1 MKKLLS
7 ILTLLVV
14 AVIGTWAQNQTVF
27 LWRSDGKTTAK
38 ETAMTATGGT
48 ATFYGSANPSTESAA
63 YNAAVTDNDLKAS
76 GSKGHK
82 LGTNT
87 LYLKITLTTGT
98 FQAGDIIYICGY
110 NPLRVGTS
118 ASSNKADTD
127 IATSL
132 ATGTSKSDYNVGS
145 VTLPDGFT
153 ATNSIYVSRAEG
165 GGTGLAAIKV
175 VRPQTK
181 TIKSQD
187 YAGVK
192 KGTLTLTE
200 NKDFTKVGNVITL
213 ADSHKT
219 PIVPTDVK
227 LINHRTFDD
236 SSSDDVDVDVEF
248 GKTASEGYFTGTATI
263 ASTEYTVK
271 VPHDATPSLEADKAN
286 ITVTSA
292 KIATGTAKI
301 HLSGVNLA
309 GTNVT
314 LAFASTVAGLSIDKT
329 SVAIAEGAV
338 DTDVTVSY
346 QSNIDVAKANVNLT
360 ISTTGV
366 SDIVIPVTYS
376 STEAVTTIA
385 DVTESIVWDF
395 ANAGSSDKDISS
407 PDQNNNVPFAN
418 ADGFKSGFGYDK
430 LSGKGQYFYYNDNK
444 CYQGSQL
451 KFHTTVPGNIVVVF
465 SNTGSS
471 DRPYRYLSVNGVV
484 TDYNSKKTD
493 KVTTEAI
500 KVPAGD
506 VNIVGI
512 MGSTSGNDCVPTE
525 DENMLRI
532 YKVTFTPDV
541 VVTSAKWATT
551 TTPNYPVTFD
561 TKAKVYVVASAE
573 GSIQLTQIAEAPAN
587 TPVIVNA
594 AAGSYTMKPV
604 DEATA
609 IATNLLRSKTANNE
623 TAKEGD
629 YALGYYSDGVTI
641 GFGKLDATGVAKMTD
656 DKAFIPASLLANA
669 VDFLPFVI
677 GDEENETTSINSIEN
692 GELRIENSDC
702 IYNLAGQKVSKDY
715 KGIVIVNGKKVIRK

>member
-1 MKKLLS
+1 MKKLITL
-7 ILTLLVV
+7 LTLLVV
-14 AVIGTWAQNQTVF
+14 AVTGAWAQNQTVF
-27 LWRSDGKTTAK
+27 LWKSDGSTTAR

-110 NPLRVGTS
+110 NPLRVGTGV
-118 ASSNKADTD
+118 SNNRANTD
-127 IATSL
+127 IAESL
-132 ATGTSKSDYNVGS
+132 ATGTSKSNYNVGS

-165 GGTGLAAIKV
+165 SGTGLAAIKV

-181 TIKSQD
+181 TITSQD

-192 KGTLTLTE
+192 KGTSTLTE
-200 NKDFTKVGNVITL
+200 NTDFTKVGNTITL
-213 ADSHKT
+213 VSTYKT
-219 PIVPTDVK
+219 TTAPTDVK

-271 VPHDATPSLEADKAN
+271 VPHDATPSLVADKAN
-286 ITVTSA
+286 VTVTSA

-309 GTNVT
+309 GANVT
-314 LAFASTVAGLSIDKT
+314 LAFASAVEGLSIDKT

-338 DTDVTVSY
+338 DTDVTISY
-346 QSNIDVAKANVNLT
+346 QSDIDVDEANVNLT

-376 STEAVTTIA
+376 STTAVTTIA
-385 DVTESIVWDF
+385 DVTEGIIWDF
-395 ANAGSSDKDISS
+395 ANAGEDNNIAS

-451 KFHTTVPGNIVVVF
+451 KFHTTVPGNIVVEF

-471 DRPYRYLSVNGVV
+471 DRPFRYLSVNGVV
-484 TDYNSKKTD
+484 TDYKSKKTD
-493 KVTTEAI
+493 KVTTKAI

-541 VVTSAKWATT
+541 IVTSAGWATT
-551 TTPNYPVTFD
+551 TTPSYAVDFD
-561 TKAKVYVVASAE
+561 ENAEVYIATAVGENITLTK
-573 GSIQLTQIAEAPAN
+573 ITEAPAN

-594 AAGSYTMKPV
+594 AAGSYTMTPKASAANP
-604 DEATA
+604 EE
-609 IATNLLRSKTANNE
+609 NLLLS
-623 TAKEGD
+623 
-629 YALGYYSDGVTI
+629 SDGSITSESAATDKRIYVLGKDSHGVI
-641 GFGKLDATGVAKMTD
+641 GFGPLASGITLAAGKAYMEITDAAAK
-656 DKAFIPASLLANA
+656 
-669 VDFLPFVI
+669 DFLPFVI
-677 GDEENETTSINSIEN
+677 GDEESETTSINSIEN
-692 GELRIENSDC
+692 GELRIENSDY

-715 KGIVIVNGKKVIRK
+715 KGIVVVNGKKFVRK